1 MIWESKVDILD
12 VNKLV
17 PVPIDLSKVIDVVK
31 NDVVKKDIYNA
42 KIKIIEN
49 EISDIPNLATNTSLN
64 AKKNGVKIKIPNI
77 ANLATTTAITA
88 VENKIPNVSDLLKKT
103 DFNTNINEFEN
114 DWSRLW

>member
-1 MIWESKVDILD
+1 MESKVDTLD

-49 EISDIPNLATNTSLN
+49 EISDISNLATNTSLN

-114 DWSRLW
+114 D

>member
-1 MIWESKVDILD
+1 MESKVDILD

-114 DWSRLW
+114 D

>member
-1 MIWESKVDILD
+1 MESKVDILD

-49 EISDIPNLATNTSLN
+49 EISDISNLATNTSLN

-114 DWSRLW
+114 D